1 MPDLADFYPIN
12 RPLTGVQ
19 EAEVCSVSMALSFK
33 LRANV
38 DPHNQNIQDKMIAVM
53 KLLSFRKQHVIVQFW
68 SPHVVGKHR
77 SLTNIGQ
84 PFGVG
89 VIGEKLLLYRK
100 NSKRNV
106 HVVDDESG
114 EEDLDPIARVF
125 TRGLPEWTCD
135 VTNYLPKYFPQQ
147 ASAICCDLRG
157 YLALPVFDSTTCVGV
172 IEILT
177 SLEYLEF
184 AYEVQQV
191 YNALKK
197 QNLTCTRVFD
207 GPAANVPEEWNKVFG
222 ILKSVCDIHGLP
234 LAQTWAVSPFT
245 TFVSHDA
252 AIKKSCSSF
261 DTKCIGNTCMST
273 VWLPFY
279 VRDRDMNLWPFRK
292 ACRKRHLDSSR
303 GLVGRALSHGSCF
316 CENVTKL
323 GKEEYPLVPNA
334 HMSGLTS
341 CLAIL
346 LHSVESQADYVLEFF
361 LPSEVEDV
369 SYVVQTLKQIT
380 GLDSGFLLGDTSSMD
395 FPDISDSEST
405 VVDGSHKGSANE
417 TIKKSCSSFDTKC
430 IGNTCMSTV
439 WLPFY
444 VRDRDMNLWPFRKAC
459 RKRHLD
465 SSRGLV
471 GRALS
476 HGSCFCENV
485 TKLGKEE
492 YPLVP
497 NAHMSGLTSCLA
509 ILLHSVESQADYVLE
524 FFLPSEVEDVSYVVQ
539 TLKQITGLDSGFLL
553 GDTSSMDFPD
563 ISDSESTVV
572 DGSHKGSANESKGK
586 IRAVTFTDDEE
597 ASSPL
602 KKLKNIL

>member
-1 MPDLADFYPIN
+1 MLIIEPNGAADVANQAVNSQTGLIGDTVN
-12 RPLTGVQ
+12 KRAKPLTGVQ
-19 EAEVCSVSMALSFK
+19 EAEVCSVSMALSKLIQPVTSAYLSSSGSGSNMLWDISFEPLTSAFSRDSRYLTHLKVFEKGEELFQSDPSQSTVTGGFK

-191 YNALKK
+191 YIALKK

-207 GPAANVPEEWNKVFG
+207 GPAAN
-222 ILKSVCDIHGLP
+222 
-234 LAQTWAVSPFT
+234 TWAVSPFT

-252 AIKKSCSSF
+252 A
-261 DTKCIGNTCMST
+261 
-273 VWLPFY
+273 
-279 VRDRDMNLWPFRK
+279 
-292 ACRKRHLDSSR
+292 
-303 GLVGRALSHGSCF
+303 
-316 CENVTKL
+316 
-323 GKEEYPLVPNA
+323 
-334 HMSGLTS
+334 
-341 CLAIL
+341 
-346 LHSVESQADYVLEFF
+346 
-361 LPSEVEDV
+361 
-369 SYVVQTLKQIT
+369 
-380 GLDSGFLLGDTSSMD
+380 
-395 FPDISDSEST
+395 
-405 VVDGSHKGSANE
+405 
-417 TIKKSCSSFDTKC
+417 IKKSCSSFDTKC